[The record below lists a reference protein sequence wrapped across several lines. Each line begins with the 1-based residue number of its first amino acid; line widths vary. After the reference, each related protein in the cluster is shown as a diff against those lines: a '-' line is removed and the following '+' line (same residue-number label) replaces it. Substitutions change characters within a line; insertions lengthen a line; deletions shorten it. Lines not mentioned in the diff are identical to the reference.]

1 VGGVRDTTGRHSYA
15 ARTRVRVQRLKARLK
30 AVSFRL
36 PSAIQRGRHDMSTEL
51 AVKTEQLSRV
61 YKAKKREI
69 IALDRVDLEIP
80 TGELFGLLGPNGAG
94 KTTLIKILTTLLAP
108 TGGRAWVAG
117 IDVAQNPWEVRRH
130 INMVS
135 GGESSGYGLLTVEE
149 NLWMFTQFY
158 GIDGKTARTRIRE
171 MLEIVGLADRAKT
184 KIYHLSTGMRQK
196 MNFVRG
202 FLTNPQILFLDEPTL
217 GLDVQTSH
225 TLRGFIKDWVGKRLD
240 KTVLLTTHY
249 MYEAEELCDRVAI
262 IHNGRLLACDTPGNL
277 KKRLKREVVFRLEV
291 TAIATPEKLFQDLR
305 GVRRFSHAEVNGHT
319 ELHFILDDENAL
331 PPILTAIQHSHGE
344 LISLEKRDP
353 TLEDVFISLV
363 GRSLKEGDGS
373 AEAAEGE
380 P

>member
-1 VGGVRDTTGRHSYA
+1 MSEAHPEERYN
-15 ARTRVRVQRLKARLK
+15 
-30 AVSFRL
+30 
-36 PSAIQRGRHDMSTEL
+36 MSTEL
-51 AVKTEQLSRV
+51 AVKAEQLRRV
-61 YKAKKREI
+61 YKTKKREI

-108 TGGRAWVAG
+108 SEGRAWVAG
-117 IDVAQNPWEVRRH
+117 VDVAQNPWDVRRH

-149 NLWMFTQFY
+149 NLWMFAQFY

-171 MLEIVGLADRAKT
+171 MLDIVGLSDRAKT

-225 TLRGFIKDWVGKRLD
+225 TLRAFIRDWVGKGPD

-249 MYEAEELCDRVAI
+249 MHEAEELCDRVAI
-262 IHNGRLLACDTPGNL
+262 IHDGRILACDTPGNL
-277 KKRLKREVVFRLEV
+277 KRRLQRDVVFRLHV
-291 TAIATPEKLFQDLR
+291 TAIGNPEKLFQDLR
-305 GVRRFSHAEVNGHT
+305 GVRRFSHEEVNGHT

-331 PPILTAIQHSHGE
+331 PPILSAIQHSHGE
-344 LISLEKRDP
+344 LISLEKHDP

-363 GRSLKEGDGS
+363 GRGLKEDDS
-373 AEAAEGE
+373 RAEPGGGE

>member
-1 VGGVRDTTGRHSYA
+1 
-15 ARTRVRVQRLKARLK
+15 
-30 AVSFRL
+30 
-36 PSAIQRGRHDMSTEL
+36 MSTEL
-51 AVKTEQLSRV
+51 AMKTEQLSRV
-61 YKAKKREI
+61 YKAKKRKARGGEREI

-117 IDVAQNPWEVRRH
+117 VDVAQNPWEVRRH

-158 GIDGKTARTRIRE
+158 GIDGETARRRIRE
-171 MLEIVGLADRAKT
+171 LLEIVGLADRAKT
-184 KIYHLSTGMRQK
+184 KIFHLSTGMRQK

-202 FLTNPQILFLDEPTL
+202 FLTNPEILFLDEPTL

-225 TLRGFIKDWVGKRLD
+225 TLRGFIKDWVGKRAD

-262 IHNGRLLACDTPGNL
+262 IHDGHILACDTPGNL
-277 KKRLKREVVFRLEV
+277 KKHLQRGVVFRLRV
-291 TAIATPEKLFQDLR
+291 TAIANPERLFQHLR
-305 GVRRFSHAEVNGHT
+305 GVQRFSHVEVNGYT
-319 ELHFILDDENAL
+319 ELDFILEDENAL
-331 PPILTAIQHSHGE
+331 PPILTAIQDSHGE

-353 TLEDVFISLV
+353 TLEDVFISMV
-363 GRSLKEGDGS
+363 GRGLGEGGGS
-373 AEAAEGE
+373 AGTTEGA
-380 P
+380 PR

>member
-1 VGGVRDTTGRHSYA
+1 
-15 ARTRVRVQRLKARLK
+15 
-30 AVSFRL
+30 
-36 PSAIQRGRHDMSTEL
+36 MSTEL
-51 AVKTEQLSRV
+51 AVKAEQLSRV
-61 YKAKKREI
+61 YKAKKREM

-108 TGGRAWVAG
+108 SGGRAWVAG

-130 INMVS
+130 ISMVS

-158 GIDGKTARTRIRE
+158 GIDGKTAKTRIRE

-202 FLTNPQILFLDEPTL
+202 FITNPQILFLDEPTL
-217 GLDVQTSH
+217 GLDVQTSR
-225 TLRGFIKDWVGKRLD
+225 TLRAFIKDWVGKRLD

-249 MYEAEELCDRVAI
+249 MQEAEELCDRVAI
-262 IHNGRLLACDTPGNL
+262 IHDGRILACDTPGNL
-277 KKRLKREVVFRLEV
+277 KKRLQREVVFRLQV
-291 TAIATPEKLFQDLR
+291 TAIANPEELFQDLR

-319 ELHFILDDENAL
+319 ELNFILEDEKAL
-331 PPILTAIQHSHGE
+331 PPILTAIQHSLGE
-344 LISLEKRDP
+344 LISLEKCDP

-363 GRSLKEGDGS
+363 GRGLKEGDGS
-373 AEAAEGE
+373 AEAAERE
-380 P
+380 PQ

>member
-1 VGGVRDTTGRHSYA
+1 
-15 ARTRVRVQRLKARLK
+15 
-30 AVSFRL
+30 
-36 PSAIQRGRHDMSTEL
+36 MSTEL

-61 YKAKKREI
+61 YKVKKREI
-69 IALDRVDLEIP
+69 MALDHVDLAIP
-80 TGELFGLLGPNGAG
+80 TRELFGLLGPNGAG

-117 IDVAQNPWEVRRH
+117 VDVAQNPSEVRRH
-130 INMVS
+130 ISMVS

-171 MLEIVGLADRAKT
+171 MLEIVGLSDQAKT

-217 GLDVQTSH
+217 GLDVQASR
-225 TLRGFIKDWVGKRLD
+225 TLRGFIKDWVGKHLD

-249 MYEAEELCDRVAI
+249 MYEADELCDRVAI
-262 IHNGRLLACDTPGNL
+262 IHDGRILACDTPGNL
-277 KKRLKREVVFRLEV
+277 KKRLQREVVFRLQV
-291 TAIATPEKLFQDLR
+291 TTIANPERLFQDLR
-305 GVRRFSHAEVNGHT
+305 GVQRFSHAEVNGHT
-319 ELHFILDDENAL
+319 ELDFILEDENAL
-331 PPILTAIQHSHGE
+331 PPILTAIQQSHGE
-344 LISLEKRDP
+344 LISLEKHDP

-363 GRSLKEGDGS
+363 GRGFREGDSS
-373 AEAAEGE
+373 AGATEGG
-380 P
+380 PR